1 MGGNGFWTFLKC
13 PKIKSPDSTPKILG
27 KKALVTEMLSFWKK
41 DEKCCDANFLV
52 FFCADCLGNISLIL
66 KTIRFL

>member
-27 KKALVTEMLSFWKK
+27 KKALVTEMLSFLKK
-41 DEKCCDANFLV
+41 DGKCCDANFLV
-52 FFCADCLGNISLIL
+52 FFMRKSLGKI
-66 KTIRFL
+66 KCCYYT